1 MNTENRF
8 ASPRLTFRR
17 KILLGLLII
26 PIVIVII
33 SLFQTT
39 LDPGLELVYL
49 VFGVPICVLNV
60 WEWFEPEVAEKLFGK
75 NR

>member
-1 MNTENRF
+1 MKSIRK
-8 ASPRLTFRR
+8 

-26 PIVIVII
+26 PVSMIIV

-39 LDPGLELVYL
+39 LDPGLELTYL

-60 WEWFEPEVAEKLFGK
+60 WEWFEPEIINRFFEKSK
-75 NR
+75 